1 MLYIAYSF
9 VEFVYFRHLLPT
21 YRIRVHRR
29 LLTIIYLRG
38 GGGGHFLR
46 TIKSL
51 INVYAT
57 EYPVSL
63 INQVY
68 LYLWVTSMT
77 FFYTTVSNF
86 DIALVLLM
94 IKKLAI

>member
-9 VEFVYFRHLLPT
+9 LFTNYLTNFVYFRHLLTT
-21 YRIRVHRR
+21 YHILVHRR
-29 LLTIIYLRG
+29 LLTIIYLR

-68 LYLWVTSMT
+68 LYLWVTSIR
-77 FFYTTVSNF
+77 FFYALLFNF
-86 DIALVLLM
+86 
-94 IKKLAI
+94 KF